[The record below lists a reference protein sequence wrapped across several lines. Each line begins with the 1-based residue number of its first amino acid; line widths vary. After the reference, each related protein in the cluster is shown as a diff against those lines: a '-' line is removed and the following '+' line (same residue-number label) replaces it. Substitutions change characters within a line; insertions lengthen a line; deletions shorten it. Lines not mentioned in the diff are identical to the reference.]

1 MNNINGHEQ
10 FFEITHTP
18 IPNAHSPIEKK
29 PAKVWINMLLFVITV
44 FTTTLAGAIME
55 PIETIYIR
63 WFLGGIKFSAPLLLI
78 LGVHEMGH
86 YVASRMHHVKA
97 TLPYFIP
104 APTFIGTFGAVIRI
118 KEPIRD
124 RKSLIDIGAA
134 GPLAGFII
142 GLPILVWG
150 VAKSEIIPIPEAIQ
164 GFQLGNSLILITVSK
179 LIWGTI
185 PEGYD
190 IYLSAPAFAAWLGM
204 FVTSLNLLP
213 VGQLDGGHI
222 AYALW
227 GKGAYRISKIV
238 FFALFPLGY
247 FWPGWIF
254 WALLVFFI
262 LRLKHPPLNDMNT
275 PLDEKRIMVGYICLF
290 IFIITFIP
298 VPFSL

>member
-1 MNNINGHEQ
+1 MNSINENKP
-10 FFEITHTP
+10 FYEITHTP
-18 IPNAHSPIEKK
+18 IPHAPPSPEVK
-29 PAKVWINMLLFVITV
+29 PAKVWINALLFIITV
-44 FTTTLAGAIME
+44 FTTTLAGAVME
-55 PIETIYIR
+55 STEAIDIR

-86 YVASRMHHVKA
+86 YVASRIHRVKA

-124 RKSLIDIGAA
+124 RKSLIDIGAS

-142 GLPILVWG
+142 ALPILIWG
-150 VAKSEIIPIPEAIQ
+150 VAKSQIIPIPEAIQ
-164 GFQLGNSLILITVSK
+164 GFQLGNSLILMAVAK
-179 LIWGTI
+179 VIWGAI
-185 PEGYD
+185 REGFD

-254 WALLVFFI
+254 WALLIFFI
-262 LRLKHPPLNDMNT
+262 LRLKHPPLIDVGA

-290 IFIITFIP
+290 VFIITFIP